1 VVAAACI
8 LAASLCVAMA
18 LLAVP
23 VEAVFALER
32 EESTRGVVTFRWLFG
47 LVRVRVEVPRA
58 GSRAPAGA
66 GRGEGGRR
74 RSRGGGR
81 ALAMLRQGAFR
92 RRAGQSLR
100 DLLRV
105 LRPRDLRLRVRLGLD
120 DPADTGRLW
129 GLLWPVVA
137 LAQALGG
144 AEVRLEPEFLEEAV
158 QFQAQGR
165 VAASPLR
172 LLAIAGGLALSP
184 ATVGAWWASRGRG
197 A

>member
-1 VVAAACI
+1 
-8 LAASLCVAMA
+8 
-18 LLAVP
+18 
-23 VEAVFALER
+23 
-32 EESTRGVVTFRWLFG
+32 
-47 LVRVRVEVPRA
+47 
-58 GSRAPAGA
+58 
-66 GRGEGGRR
+66 
-74 RSRGGGR
+74 
-81 ALAMLRQGAFR
+81 
-92 RRAGQSLR
+92 
-100 DLLRV
+100 
-105 LRPRDLRLRVRLGLD
+105 VRLGLD

-137 LAQALGG
+137 LAQALHG
-144 AEVRLEPEFLEEAV
+144 AEVRLEPEFLEETV